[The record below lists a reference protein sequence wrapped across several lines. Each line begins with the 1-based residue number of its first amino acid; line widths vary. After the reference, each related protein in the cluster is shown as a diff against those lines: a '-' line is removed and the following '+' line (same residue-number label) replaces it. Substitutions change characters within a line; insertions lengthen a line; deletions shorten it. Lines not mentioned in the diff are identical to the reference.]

1 MSKIFVGALAI
12 AAALAIP
19 HSASAQGQQTPS
31 RIFVN
36 FGVGIQGGSQE
47 LSTSTDLHLNE
58 EDFALQSTR
67 HVEGGLVIDLSGGYR
82 VWRKLS
88 VGAGFT
94 KAGKEG
100 NITAFAGV
108 PDPLFTDRPREVSA
122 VFEGASHTEI
132 GIHLMGVWPVWAGGK
147 LDVAVSAGPSFFI
160 VSTSVPSDVAV
171 TEPAPTLTSLTLDE
185 ADANGV
191 GVNVGVDVSYMLTS
205 RFGAGAMFRYTYSQ
219 VEIPGVTE
227 KLTVGGPQGTVGL
240 RVRF

>member
-1 MSKIFVGALAI
+1 MSKTFVGALAI
-12 AAALAIP
+12 AAALAMP
-19 HSASAQGQQTPS
+19 NSAAAQAQQAS
-31 RIFVN
+31 RGIFVN

-47 LSTSTDLHLNE
+47 LHTSTGLRIYE

-67 HVEGGLVIDLSGGYR
+67 HVEGGLVLDLSAGYR

-88 VGAGFT
+88 IGAGFT
-94 KAGKEG
+94 MAGKET

-108 PDPLFTDRPREVSA
+108 PDPLFHERPREVSA
-122 VFEGASHTEI
+122 VFEGANHSEV

-147 LDVAVSAGPSFFI
+147 LDVAVSGGPTYFL
-160 VSTSVPSDVAV
+160 VSTSVPTDVAV
-171 TEPAPTLTSLTLDE
+171 TEPSPTLSSLTLDDV
-185 ADANGV
+185 DANGV
-191 GVNVGVDVSYMLTS
+191 GLNVGVDVSYMLTS
-205 RFGAGAMFRYTYSQ
+205 RFGAGAMFRYTYGQ